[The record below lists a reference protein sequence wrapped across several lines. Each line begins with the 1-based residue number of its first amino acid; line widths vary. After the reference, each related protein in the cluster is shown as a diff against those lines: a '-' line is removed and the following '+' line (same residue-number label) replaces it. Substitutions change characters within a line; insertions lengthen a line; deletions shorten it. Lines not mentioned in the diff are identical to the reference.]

1 MKNIELGEE
10 NIHDNVNILW
20 DIIWKRHQVHPMWY
34 QGREPKEWVE
44 TTMTQHLTQN
54 KEDIWN
60 RDVQKKQNGSRQFQ
74 EWKSL

>member
-1 MKNIELGEE
+1 
-10 NIHDNVNILW
+10 
-20 DIIWKRHQVHPMWY
+20 MWY

-60 RDVQKKQNGSRQFQ
+60 RDVQKK
-74 EWKSL
+74 